1 MEKFHSGLCSA
12 TIHSAVSY
20 CVIGEKKRTAVDYG
34 TASIDI
40 EREKICLEPEQY
52 LTRLKISNI
61 SGTMVKLI
69 SAYPIITDDMDIGGI
84 PSQDW
89 SVLNGS
95 RQLNDVPATCVLGV
109 KDQSF
114 MEAYAR
120 LNDEGMQERSYTEGD
135 NVLYGDGI
143 TVIKAGKQYVAL
155 EIMTNDTQLTDIS
168 ISSDYN
174 GSVKAIRL
182 GGEFNCLM
190 ESGDTIYTDWVRIHT
205 GGNFSRLLDEYS
217 KERKAMMCAKTPGAK
232 RPVYNIDDNF
242 SMETISERLSF
253 LRGVRAP
260 FDYIELGRGW
270 QSAIGDWESSY
281 GVNLSHIAS
290 HINKNGY
297 KAGIW
302 TAPFIAEKNSEL
314 LQTERKW
321 FLRHA
326 DGSVCTYDADGVKY
340 AVLDVSS
347 EECLEWLVMLY
358 QRLSA
363 TGFYM
368 HHIDHTNAFV
378 VQKDV
383 VLSDPKLSMAEAY
396 KNAMKAI
403 YDAIGEDGH
412 MCVTNG
418 FAPMLS
424 GVADSIQTVSEPG
437 FMLKNTD
444 SNGLS
449 RLVNQV
455 SFRAYTSEWCNN
467 LCAPVIDCNL
477 LNRYSSSEARKILVC
492 EYLSG
497 GSPMVSELKNNDELR
512 LLKYLVPSVETKVIP
527 RDAFDETAY
536 INVVDVEICRDYHT
550 LCFFNNSFAT
560 KELIFRLDSKTCGGY
575 IDHASTYNISSY
587 FGRERAIDCVYDTIV
602 KLGTIPANSCEIV
615 KIAKN
620 NKAGVILSDM
630 HFSMGGEVEV
640 ITHSDRVTVSGN
652 NCFNCRGNYIISLPK
667 GTVGSDGRREFSVTV
682 NGAGPFSY
690 EKPIKR
696 SE

>member
-1 MEKFHSGLCSA
+1 MEKFHSGLLSA

-20 CVIGEKKRTAVDYG
+20 CVIGEKKRTAIDYG

-40 EREKICLEPEQY
+40 EREKICLEPEHY

-61 SGTMVKLI
+61 SGTMVKLM
-69 SAYPIITDDMDIGGI
+69 SAYPIITDDMEIGGI
-84 PSQDW
+84 PSCDW
-89 SVLNGS
+89 SVFNGS
-95 RQLNDVPATCVLGV
+95 RQLNDVPSTCVLGT

-120 LNDEGMQERSYTEGD
+120 LKDEGMQERCYTEGD

-143 TVIKAGKQYVAL
+143 TVIKAGKQYVSL

-190 ESGDTIYTDWVRIHT
+190 ENGDVIYTDWVRIRT
-205 GGNFSRLLDEYS
+205 CGNFSRLLDDYAT
-217 KERKAMMCAKTPGAK
+217 ERKAMTGAKTPESK
-232 RPVYNIDDNF
+232 PPVYIIDDNF
-242 SMETISERLSF
+242 SIETISERLSF
-253 LRGVRAP
+253 LRGVKAP
-260 FDYIELGRGW
+260 FEYIELGKGW

-281 GVNLSHIAS
+281 GLNLSHTAS

-297 KAGIW
+297 KSGIW

-314 LQTERKW
+314 LQNEKKW
-321 FLRHA
+321 VLRHA
-326 DGSVCTYDADGVKY
+326 DGSVCTYEADGITY
-340 AVLDVSS
+340 AVLDVSLG
-347 EECLEWLVMLY
+347 ECLEWIVMMY

-368 HHIDHTNAFV
+368 HHIDHTNAFI

-383 VLSDPKLSMAEAY
+383 VLSDPTLSMANAY
-396 KNAMKAI
+396 RNAMKAI
-403 YDAIGEDGH
+403 RDAIGEEGY

-424 GVADSIQTVSEPG
+424 GIADSVQTVSEPQD
-437 FMLKNTD
+437 MINRTD

-455 SFRAYTSEWCNN
+455 SFRAHTSAWYSN
-467 LCAPVIDCNL
+467 LCAPVIDGNIFKQ
-477 LNRYSSSEARKILVC
+477 YSSPDVRKILVC

-512 LLKYLVPSVETKVIP
+512 LLKHLVPSVSTKVYP

-536 INVVDVEICRDYHT
+536 INVVDVEVCGDYHT
-550 LCFFNNSFAT
+550 LCFFNNSFVA

-575 IDHASTYNISSY
+575 VDHASSYNISSY
-587 FGRERAIDCVYDTIV
+587 FGRERVIDCVYDTIV
-602 KLGTIPANSCEIV
+602 KLGNIPANSCEIV

-630 HFSMGGEVEV
+630 HFSMGGELEV
-640 ITHSDRVTVSGN
+640 TTHEDRVTVKGN
-652 NCFNCRGNYIISLPK
+652 NRFNCRGNYIISLPK
-667 GTVGSDGRREFSVTV
+667 GMVCSDGRREFSVTV
-682 NGAGPFSY
+682 NGEGPFSY
-690 EKPIKR
+690 EKHIKR